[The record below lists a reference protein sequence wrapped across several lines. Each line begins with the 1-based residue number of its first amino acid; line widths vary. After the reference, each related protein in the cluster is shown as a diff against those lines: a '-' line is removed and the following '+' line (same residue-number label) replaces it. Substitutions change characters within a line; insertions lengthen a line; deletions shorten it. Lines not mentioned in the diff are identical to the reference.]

1 VLGLGASLSNLY
13 VPQAGGSYANEYSI
27 EFDGTNDYFDTNSTF
42 QTTLRGSYTIAFWLN
57 STDALPPGA
66 VHDYFFGM
74 WEFGSPYSRMYMITN
89 ASGGLSFLMEAEG
102 SGTLNCGSSSPTVPA
117 INGGE
122 WMHIAVVVTKGDGS
136 SNSTG
141 KIYINGVEDTN
152 SSGSSMTGTEQE
164 GFDADGKKLFFGYL
178 NAGGGIN
185 SFFGGRS
192 GKWDEIAIW
201 NTALSADSLAV
212 VGDSPFDL
220 TTENG
225 DYAQQGNLVSYWK
238 FTEGSGTSAEDA
250 TGNSDGTLKNG
261 LSFSSSTP

>member
-1 VLGLGASLSNLY
+1 MLGLGASLSNLY
-13 VPQAGGSYANEYSI
+13 VPQGGSYINEYSI

-57 STDALPPGA
+57 STAALPSGG
-66 VHDYFFGM
+66 VEQYFFGM
-74 WEFGSPYSRMYMITN
+74 WEFGSPYSRMYMTTN
-89 ASGGLSFLMEAEG
+89 SSGRLGFLMEAEG
-102 SGTLNCGSSSPTVPA
+102 SGTLNCSSSGTTA
-117 INGGE
+117 INDGE
-122 WMHIAVVVTKGDGS
+122 WMHIAVVVTKVGGS

-141 KIYINGVEDTN
+141 KIYINGVEDI
-152 SSGSSMTGTEQE
+152 SSSSSSMTGTEQE

-201 NTALSADSLAV
+201 NTALSANSLAV